1 MKLSVYLDYTRKI
14 SKFPPWGRV
23 EREGDC
29 LQTFWTFS
37 KKISNIIPKIKVILL
52 GIFVDWAKKNFVTN
66 SHGKNSDLNKL
77 KL

>member
-14 SKFPPWGRV
+14 SKFPPWGRG

-37 KKISNIIPKIKVILL
+37 KKISNIVSKIEIC
-52 GIFVDWAKKNFVTN
+52 F
-66 SHGKNSDLNKL
+66 
-77 KL
+77 